1 MAEGAIFTEF
11 TRTKLGVV
19 FTLAGVSI
27 WAGQFRALWDDAIR
41 RVKEMAVVTKLAVAH
56 LIILAWG

>member
-1 MAEGAIFTEF
+1 MAEGAILTEF

-27 WAGQFRALWDDAIR
+27 WAGKFRALWDDAIR
-41 RVKEMAVVTKLAVAH
+41 RVKEMA
-56 LIILAWG
+56 

>member
-1 MAEGAIFTEF
+1 MAEGAIITEF

-27 WAGQFRALWDDAIR
+27 WAGQFRALWDGAIR
-41 RVKEMAVVTKLAVAH
+41 RVKEMA
-56 LIILAWG
+56 